1 MIEERIDE
9 LIKVYK
15 GEIDKNRQIIEKR
28 RNTLIEMLNDGL
40 DYNIQLIA
48 KSIEQKREENEIF
61 KTFIQLL
68 EYANTGKI
76 E

>member
-15 GEIDKNRQIIEKR
+15 GEIDKNRQIIENR

-48 KSIEQKREENEIF
+48 KSIEQKREEIEIF

-68 EYANTGKI
+68 EYAKTGKI

>member
-1 MIEERIDE
+1 MVEERIDE

-15 GEIDKNRQIIEKR
+15 GEIDKNRQIIENR

-40 DYNIQLIA
+40 DYNIQLTA

-68 EYANTGKI
+68 EYAKTGKI

>member
-15 GEIDKNRQIIEKR
+15 GEIDKNRQIIENR

-68 EYANTGKI
+68 DYAKTGKI

>member
-15 GEIDKNRQIIEKR
+15 GEIDKNRQIIENR

-40 DYNIQLIA
+40 DYSIQLIA

>member
-1 MIEERIDE
+1 MVEERIDE

-15 GEIDKNRQIIEKR
+15 GEIDKNRQIIENR

-68 EYANTGKI
+68 EYAKTGKI

>member
-15 GEIDKNRQIIEKR
+15 GEIDKNRQIIENR

-68 EYANTGKI
+68 EYAKTGKI

>member
-1 MIEERIDE
+1 MILERIDE

-15 GEIDKNRQIIEKR
+15 GEIDKNRQIIENR

-40 DYNIQLIA
+40 DYNIKLIA

-68 EYANTGKI
+68 EYAKTGKI

>member
-15 GEIDKNRQIIEKR
+15 GEIDKNCQIIENR

-40 DYNIQLIA
+40 DYNIKLIA

-68 EYANTGKI
+68 EYAKTGKI

>member
-15 GEIDKNRQIIEKR
+15 GEIDKNRQIIENR

-40 DYNIQLIA
+40 DYNIKLIA

-68 EYANTGKI
+68 EYAKTGKI

>member
-15 GEIDKNRQIIEKR
+15 GEIDKNRQIIENR
-28 RNTLIEMLNDGL
+28 RNRLIEMLNDGL

-68 EYANTGKI
+68 EYAKTGKI